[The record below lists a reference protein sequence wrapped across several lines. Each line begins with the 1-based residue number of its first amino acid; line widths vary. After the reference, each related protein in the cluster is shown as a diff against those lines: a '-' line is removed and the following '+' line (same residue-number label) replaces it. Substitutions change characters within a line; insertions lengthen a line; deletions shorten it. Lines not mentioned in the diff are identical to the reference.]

1 MATFTI
7 SRTLLLGLM
16 LTTGLGASHANDSVG
31 APAPQVAALGE
42 RLTGEITSSDE
53 LNGKDGSFY
62 QRHHLMLEAGSVVEF
77 ELGGALRGSLSLFAP
92 DGEWLAASD
101 DAAGAKLRQR
111 IAEDGNHML
120 VVSGEDARSFGP
132 YRLDSQQLETRSAG
146 DITAP
151 IELTGWLDGDGNR
164 YRLHIEEAGVYRIDM
179 RSEDLDAYLEL
190 SGPNGLA
197 LSDDDSGQHLDA
209 RLTAQLDAGEYTLI
223 ARPSFGEDRGL
234 YTLDIAAQRM
244 PDGGELHHGGPLD
257 LDTQVDGWFHGEEI
271 DYQIT
276 LSERLDVVID
286 MQSEDFDS
294 YLTLTGNGVTISDD
308 DSGSGLDARLQ
319 TLLDPGQYTIS
330 AGSFGSGS
338 GRFRLATRTQAV
350 TDDEGSELSLDE
362 ARAARLVPGA
372 RDHYSLQIETPGMYV
387 IDMRSSEV
395 DAYLEIEGEE
405 LYLSDD
411 DSGDGVDAQLT
422 VRLEAGHY
430 RVTARAF
437 NSSDVGSYVI
447 SVTQP

>member
-1 MATFTI
+1 MSTFTI
-7 SRTLLLGLM
+7 PRTLLLGLM
-16 LTTGLGASHANDSVG
+16 LTAGFGASYADDSVD

-42 RLTGEITSSDE
+42 RLTGEITSADE

-92 DGEWLAASD
+92 DGEWLAASGD
-101 DAAGAKLRQR
+101 DAGAKLRQR
-111 IAEDGNHML
+111 IAEDGNHVL

-132 YRLDSQQLETRSAG
+132 YRLDSRQLETRSEG

-151 IELTGWLDGDGNR
+151 IELTGWLDGDSNR
-164 YRLHIEEAGVYRIDM
+164 YRLQIEEAGLYVIEM
-179 RSEDLDAYLEL
+179 RSHELDAYLEL
-190 SGPNGLA
+190 TGPDGFA
-197 LSDDDSGQHLDA
+197 VSDDDSGQGLDA
-209 RLTAQLDAGEYTLI
+209 RLTALLDTGDYTLV
-223 ARPSFGEDRGL
+223 ARAAHGYGQGIYS
-234 YTLDIAAQRM
+234 LDISAQAM
-244 PDGGELHHGGPLD
+244 PDDSDMQNGGPLD
-257 LDTQVDGWFHGEEI
+257 LDTQVSGWFYGQDI

-276 LSERLDVVID
+276 LSERLEVVID

-294 YLTLTGNGVTISDD
+294 YLTLTGDGVTISDD
-308 DSGSGLDARLQ
+308 DSGSDLDARLQ

-362 ARAARLVPGA
+362 PRTARLVPGA
-372 RDHYSLQIETPGMYV
+372 RDHYTLQIETPGMYV